1 MSKLFRMQALV
12 ACRLLLLAGAL
23 SGAFSQQLVSTVNE
37 LKEEIYTPLPL
48 GPGHAG
54 DACVRLL
61 HASGTVGCAAPTG
74 ELPTEGRLVRLEAL
88 RQPDEY
94 PEGAVYLLPPGLLA
108 DFLLQCRDSPSLAGR
123 VRGVLSEPG
132 PAPSYSQAAAAPLAD
147 YALYANRSYPWN
159 PAGKGLNGLALPF
172 PVFLL
177 DEGTA
182 ENARQRAAYNAQ
194 QQLNGALNHARMRL
208 TMEAAGNSSACL
220 AARTCLPLGGHSV
233 VAALPALP
241 LPAGNSSSNSSGGG
255 GSGDMPAIWVL
266 AQFDTAGLFHEA
278 AVGAESPVSGLIA
291 MLAAAEVLGSAD
303 ASAAVGQYRERYRR
317 RLVFAALGGE
327 PWGLMGSKRLLWEAA
342 SGAPS
347 VAGFD
352 LTPGGVA
359 AVLEVGPVGRAR
371 PSAADGQRTLVEGAG
386 VALYAHMPAGGASAA
401 AGVLSAL
408 QAAASS
414 ASAAAGLSVGVAQAS
429 AALPGLPPTASAG
442 SFVRVLQG
450 GGANA
455 SSAPPAVLLSDFDT
469 AFQVPTF
476 QSSLYDNITWVDADS
491 IAATAVVVARTAHA
505 LALGDDDAAGAAA
518 ELPVNYTAVQAT
530 VQELIQCLMNS
541 TLGLGCPIAQA
552 MMTPVNPGHLSHY
565 IGILRSLTADP
576 QAPDANIKS
585 DYERF
590 IWNWLAFATR
600 PKPPSNS
607 STGSGDGDSGGG
619 GGDEGLQR
627 CQPMNATACPA
638 GFVCAGSRS
647 IKGPEGQGMCLNA
660 TVRFVPSYSTW
671 LLCDGCDGA
680 NTNYEFRWQLTD
692 GAAQWEQQ
700 HGWPADPLWAE
711 SNWPNDTPA
720 LTLYLKED
728 GAVEMALL
736 GAGLAVAGAS
746 VAAALLIRFAYHRKL
761 KQQ

>member
-1 MSKLFRMQALV
+1 MQTV
-12 ACRLLLLAGAL
+12 SACRLLLLAGAL
-23 SGAFSQQLVSTVNE
+23 SGALSQQLVSTVNE
-37 LKEEIYTPLPL
+37 LKNEIYTPLPL

-74 ELPTEGRLVRLEAL
+74 AQPTEGRLVRLETL

-94 PEGAVYLLPPGLLA
+94 PDDAVYLLPPALLA

-132 PAPSYSQAAAAPLAD
+132 PAPSYSQGAAAPLAEF
-147 YALYANRSYPWN
+147 ALYANRSYPWN

-177 DEGTA
+177 DDGTA
-182 ENARQRAAYNAQ
+182 ENAQRRAAYNAE
-194 QQLNGALNHARMRL
+194 QQLNGALHHAKMRL
-208 TMEAAGNSSACL
+208 TMQAAGNSSACL

-241 LPAGNSSSNSSGGG
+241 PPTGNGSSGNGTMSSGGG
-255 GSGDMPAIWVL
+255 GGGSSGGDDMPAIWVL

-291 MLAAAEVLGSAD
+291 MLAAAEVLGSAEG
-303 ASAAVGQYRERYRR
+303 SAAAGQYRERYRR
-317 RLVFAALGGE
+317 RIVFAALGGE

-342 SGAPS
+342 SGAAS
-347 VAGFD
+347 VAGFNI
-352 LTPGGVA
+352 TPGGVA

-371 PSAADGQRTLVEGAG
+371 PGAAGAQRMLAEDAG
-386 VALYAHMPAGGASAA
+386 GVSLYAHTPAGGATAA
-401 AGVLSAL
+401 AGVLGAL
-408 QAAASS
+408 QAAASNVS
-414 ASAAAGLSVGVAQAS
+414 AVVGTSVSVAPAS
-429 AALPGLPPTASAG
+429 AALPGLPPTTSAA

-450 GGANA
+450 SGGNA

-469 AFQVPTF
+469 AFQGSTF
-476 QSSLYDNITWVDADS
+476 QSSLYDNISLVDADS
-491 IAATAVVVARTAHA
+491 IAAVAVVVARAAHA
-505 LALGDDDAAGAAA
+505 LALGEDGAAGAAA
-518 ELPVNYTAVQAT
+518 ELPVNYTAVQAS
-530 VQELIQCLMNS
+530 VQGLMQCLMN
-541 TLGLGCPIAQA
+541 TTQGLGCPFAQA
-552 MMTPVNPGHLSHY
+552 MMTPVSQGHLSHY

-576 QAPDANIKS
+576 QTPDANIKS

-590 IWNWLAFATR
+590 LWNWLAFATR
-600 PKPPSNS
+600 PKPPGNS
-607 STGSGDGDSGGG
+607 SDGGGDG

-627 CQPMNATACPA
+627 CQPLNATACPP

-660 TVRFVPSYSTW
+660 TVRFVPSYSTS
-671 LLCDGCDGA
+671 LLCDACDGA

-692 GAAQWEQQ
+692 AAAQWEQQ

-728 GAVEMALL
+728 PAVEMALL

-746 VAAALLIRFAYHRKL
+746 VAAALLIRFAHRRKL
-761 KQQ
+761 KRH